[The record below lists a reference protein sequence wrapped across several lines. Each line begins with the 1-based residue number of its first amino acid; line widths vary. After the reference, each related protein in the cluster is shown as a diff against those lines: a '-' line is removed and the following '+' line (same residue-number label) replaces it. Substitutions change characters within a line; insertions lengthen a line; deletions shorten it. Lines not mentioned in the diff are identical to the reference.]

1 MWRCTMLPTKETL
14 TIEFKSDKKK
24 LPDADILESVVAF
37 ANTEGGD
44 LYLGIE
50 DSGEVTG
57 VHKSHE
63 NILTVSA
70 FVANSTVPPVSVR
83 AEIME
88 DIKPVLKISV
98 PKYYSGIVSTVS
110 GKTLHRRLKAN
121 GEPENVALYPAEFP
135 TRLSDLRLLDYSA
148 LPVTQS
154 TLEDFDP
161 IEMERLRQLI
171 ISYHGDTSLA
181 ELTDEDM
188 FKALGMVREQDKVL
202 IPTIT
207 GLLLVGRVVALKQ
220 FLPTHSATFQ
230 VLDGTDVRNN
240 DDYVMPVLSIIEKL
254 YANIDARNTEQELE
268 FGLIRQSV
276 PEFNKRAVREALV
289 NAFSHRDYTKM
300 GRVRVAINDDG
311 LTITNPGGFIEGVSI
326 RNLLTTEPHGRNPQ
340 LADALKRI
348 GLAERTGRGID
359 RIFEGSLIY
368 GRPLP
373 DYSASTAVTVSLTIP
388 RSNPDR
394 QMSQLIVKEQN
405 RLGRPL
411 SINSLLVLNALKELP
426 KSTTNQ
432 ISEAVA
438 LSEVV
443 VKNVLDKAIESGLVD
458 AYGNGR
464 GRTYILSPKVYSTK
478 KGKIGYVRQVDID
491 ETRYLELIINLAKS
505 NEFISR
511 ADVIQ
516 LLHVSESKAYN
527 LLKKLVT
534 QRNLAPVNKGH
545 YAKYKYIGD

>member
-1 MWRCTMLPTKETL
+1 MLPTKETL

-24 LPDADILESVVAF
+24 LSDADILESVVAF

-57 VHKSHE
+57 VHKGHE
-63 NILTVSA
+63 NVLTVSA
-70 FVANSTVPPVSVR
+70 FVANSTVPPISVR
-83 AEIME
+83 AEIIE
-88 DIKPVLKISV
+88 DNKPVLKISV
-98 PKYYSGIVSTVS
+98 PKYYGGIVSTVS

-121 GEPENVALYPAEFP
+121 GGPENVALYPVEFA

-161 IEMERLRQLI
+161 IEIERLRQLI
-171 ISYHGDTSLA
+171 ISYRGDTSLA
-181 ELTDEDM
+181 ELTDEDLL
-188 FKALGMVREQDKVL
+188 KALGMVREQNHVL
-202 IPTIT
+202 VPTIT
-207 GLLLVGRVVALKQ
+207 GLLLVGRVAALKR
-220 FLPTHSATFQ
+220 FIPTHAATFQ
-230 VLDGTDVRNN
+230 VLEGTDVRNN
-240 DDYVMPVLSIIEKL
+240 DDYVMSLLSIIEKL
-254 YANIDARNTEQELE
+254 YANIDAGNAEQELE

-300 GRVRVAINDDG
+300 GRVRVAIHDDG
-311 LTITNPGGFIEGVSI
+311 LTIANPGGFIEGVSI
-326 RNLLTTEPHGRNPQ
+326 RNLLTAEPHGRNPQ

-373 DYSASTAVTVSLTIP
+373 DYSASTATTVSLTIP
-388 RSNPDR
+388 KSNPDR
-394 QMSQLIVKEQN
+394 QMSQLIAGEQN

-411 SINSLLVLNALKELP
+411 SINSLLVLNALKAFP

-438 LSEVV
+438 LSEVI
-443 VKNVLDKAIESGLVD
+443 VKNILDKAIESGLVD

-464 GRTYILSPKVYSTK
+464 GRTYILSPKVYRTK
-478 KGKIGYVRQVDID
+478 TGKIGQVDID
-491 ETRYLELIINLAKS
+491 ETRYPELIIHLAKS

-511 ADVIQ
+511 ADVVQ
-516 LLHVSESKAYN
+516 LLHVSASKAYH
-527 LLKKLVT
+527 LMKKLVT
-534 QRNLAPVNKGH
+534 EAKLAPVNKGH